1 MFLRAAGK
9 RKQQLFCTFETVK
22 NNLREKKKIFYQVIT
37 PFMRTFFFLVYSEE
51 IQKQQLYLVN
61 KTQNVA
67 GASLFHHPTLL
78 FNHATLFVF
87 LCVLASVQLSF
98 IDNFGHGY

>member
-9 RKQQLFCTFETVK
+9 RKQQLFCIFETVK
-22 NNLREKKKIFYQVIT
+22 NNLREKKKNLLPGHH
-37 PFMRTFFFLVYSEE
+37 PFHAHIVCLVYSEE

-67 GASLFHHPTLL
+67 GASLFHRPTLL
-78 FNHATLFVF
+78 FKHATLFVF
-87 LCVLASVQLSF
+87 LCVLASVQLSC

>member
-9 RKQQLFCTFETVK
+9 RKQQLFCIFETVK
-22 NNLREKKKIFYQVIT
+22 NNLREKKNLLPGHH
-37 PFMRTFFFLVYSEE
+37 PFHAHIVCLVYSKE

-78 FNHATLFVF
+78 FKHATLFVF
-87 LCVLASVQLSF
+87 LCVLASVQLSC
-98 IDNFGHGY
+98 IDNFGHDY